1 MDWGQLANVGEG
13 LEKGTAGF
21 LQQYNLAKD
30 RKRQAERDAMEMKL
44 KGLVQGPEGQWDL
57 SPEAQLGQEVERFD
71 KEAGIISKGGM
82 IQTDPMTGK
91 RSVVKDPSFQ
101 GDLETINKRLQ
112 IQKNL
117 QDIEKY
123 NREQTPA
130 GKFEKSSG
138 DIRQKVGFITS
149 ALGNVEKYRERIGA
163 GEKQGFIT
171 PQTPLIGGLVKSTPI
186 DEARINMEESI
197 GRLASGGA
205 IGQGEEKR
213 FRQMLPTAA
222 DSPEIAQRK
231 LDGIRSEMENK
242 LLGYGIKPQELGAL
256 GFDPNALGYG
266 QKQAVSA
273 KKPGGLIPSAQAASG
288 PKPGMVD
295 GGYRFKGGDPANP
308 QSWERVK

>member
-1 MDWGQLANVGEG
+1 MADWGQIANIGEG

-57 SPEAQLGQEVERFD
+57 TPEAQLGQEVERFG
-71 KEAGIISKGGM
+71 KEADIIHKGGM
-82 IQTDPMTGK
+82 IQTDPLSGK
-91 RSVVKDPSFQ
+91 RSVIKDPNYQ
-101 GDLETINKRLQ
+101 GDLGNIKTRLE
-112 IQKNL
+112 IDKL
-117 QDIEKY
+117 M
-123 NREQTPA
+123 REQTPE

-138 DIRQKVGFITS
+138 DVKQKVGFITS
-149 ALGNVEKYRERIGA
+149 ALGNTKKYRERVAA

-186 DEARINMEESI
+186 DEARVNLEESI

-205 IGQGEEKR
+205 IGASEEKR

-222 DSPEIAQRK
+222 DNPEIAQRK
-231 LDGIRSEMENK
+231 LDQLQFEMENK
-242 LLGYGIKPQELGAL
+242 LTGYGVKPQELGLL
-256 GFDPNALGYG
+256 GFDPEALGYG